1 MDPGALQSVSGGG
14 VEPFRSTLPGSLMT
28 SVCVGVE
35 SEREACDTCHRAVR
49 TPTRDTLG
57 SVITMSAKAQET
69 GWYGQVRCGTR
80 WHDDPTK
87 TASDLH
93 GRARN
98 GSQRH
103 R

>member
-1 MDPGALQSVSGGG
+1 
-14 VEPFRSTLPGSLMT
+14 MT
-28 SVCVGVE
+28 SACVGVE

-69 GWYGQVRCGTR
+69 GWYGQVRGGTL
-80 WHDDPTK
+80 WHEGSTK
-87 TASDLH
+87 AGSDLH

-98 GSQRH
+98 GTHCH